1 MPTTGE
7 RIKELRIRRNMTQV
21 QLADA
26 VGVSPQVISNIERS
40 YTSDRTK
47 ADVLATM
54 ASVLGTTTDY
64 LIGTGKY
71 CMTTASGQEEELLSG
86 FRKIG
91 TRRQRLVLDLLKEL
105 ILDPGEEV

>member
-54 ASVLGTTTDY
+54 ASVLGTTIDY
-64 LIGTGKY
+64 LIGTGRY
-71 CMTTASGQEEELLSG
+71 CMTTASRQEEELLTG

-91 TRRQRLVLDLLKEL
+91 NRRQQLVLDLLREL
-105 ILDPGEEV
+105 VQNPGEEG